1 MEKHGGQNKETR
13 RIEWRSMKARMEKHE
28 DRMEKQEGQN
38 GETWRIEWRIMKDR
52 IEKHEEK

>member
-1 MEKHGGQNKETR
+1 MEKHGEQSKETK

-38 GETWRIEWRIMKDR
+38 GGTWRIEWTNMDD
-52 IEKHEEK
+52 

>member
-1 MEKHGGQNKETR
+1 MEKHGGQNKEIR

-38 GETWRIEWRIMKDR
+38 GETWRIEWTKMED
-52 IEKHEEK
+52 